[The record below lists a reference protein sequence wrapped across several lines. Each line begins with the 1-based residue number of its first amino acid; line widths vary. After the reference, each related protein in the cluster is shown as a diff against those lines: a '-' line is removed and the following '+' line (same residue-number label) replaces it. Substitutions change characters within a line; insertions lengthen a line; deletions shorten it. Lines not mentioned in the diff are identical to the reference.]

1 MNAKPLLFAALFIP
15 ALPASA
21 TGLFQPIELRDAELA
36 SLRGRYVL
44 PDRIINFGVTMTSV
58 WQNSSGAAIGAQV
71 VLQVNNK
78 AQANLTVSPLYQTG
92 NGSAVNAGSGQVV
105 GGAGLNNVQGIVQ
118 SVRTAGDFNKGLNDL
133 SVEISH
139 NSGEAMPNSS
149 GQSWAGDQQFS
160 NAAGSINISSAKGGL
175 QLALQANN
183 NQGFAQQQI
192 GLGGV
197 SQQSNITGALNNV
210 QNLAALNVAL
220 RDNPRGLDGLQC
232 AWDQMRTMRPAGY

>member
-1 MNAKPLLFAALFIP
+1 MNVKPLLFTTLFAA

-36 SLRGRYVL
+36 NLRGRYVL
-44 PDRIINFGVTMTSV
+44 PDRIINFGVTMTSL

-71 VLQVNNK
+71 VLQVNNQ
-78 AQANLTVSPLYQTG
+78 AQANLTVSPIQQAG
-92 NGSAVNAGSGQVV
+92 NGSLVSAGNGQIV

-133 SVEISH
+133 SVAISH
-139 NSGEAMPNSS
+139 GDNDAMPSN
-149 GQSWAGDQQFS
+149 GKSWTGNQQFS
-160 NAAGSINISSAKGGL
+160 NSAGSINVSSAKGGL

-183 NQGFAQQQI
+183 NQGFSQQQI
-192 GLGGV
+192 GLGGI

-220 RDNPRGLDGLQC
+220 RDNPQGLDRLLC
-232 AWDQMRTMRPAGY
+232 AWDQIRTMRPAGY

>member
-1 MNAKPLLFAALFIP
+1 MNVKPLLFTTLFAA

-21 TGLFQPIELRDAELA
+21 TSLFQPIELRDAELA

-44 PDRIINFGVTMTSV
+44 PDRIINFGVTMTTL
-58 WQNSSGAAIGAQV
+58 WQNSSGASIGAQV
-71 VLQVNNK
+71 VLQVNNQ
-78 AQANLTVSPLYQTG
+78 AQANLTVTPLYEAG
-92 NGSAVNAGSGQVV
+92 NGSTVSTGSGQVL
-105 GGAGLNNVQGIVQ
+105 GGAGLSNVQGIVQ

-139 NSGEAMPNSS
+139 NSGDAMPNS
-149 GQSWAGDQQFS
+149 GQSWTGDQQFNNS
-160 NAAGSINISSAKGGL
+160 AGSINISSAKGGL

-197 SQQSNITGALNNV
+197 RQQSNITGALNNV

-232 AWDQMRTMRPAGY
+232 AWDQIRTMRPAGY